1 MQRRKFLLGASSAA
15 IGASALVGSGAYSA
29 MTAQRTATVNVVADD
44 NSLVGM
50 SPGLDS
56 DTVKLSD
63 NPGELVVDTSLDGST
78 GVNNGS
84 TYLFGEFENIDPLDE
99 FSPQEFFDDTAFVV
113 WIGSHWS
120 GESVQKTEGAIS
132 FLSPPELQPV
142 GSPEGGDES
151 VGTLEAEESQWI
163 PPVSNDEYAFH
174 ISNNDTATHDFELT
188 VPAGELGGL
197 DGDGPSPRRTLSF
210 EGVSPG
216 DYIAVMFVVIA
227 GEGTADSSL
236 SGQLSVSATDGS
248 GTPEPTEIPQ

>member
-1 MQRRKFLLGASSAA
+1 MRRRKFLLGASSAA
-15 IGASALVGSGAYSA
+15 IGASALVGSGAYST

-50 SPGLDS
+50 NPGLDS

-113 WIGSHWS
+113 WIGTHWS
-120 GESVQKTEGAIS
+120 GESPQKTDAAVS
-132 FLSPPELQPV
+132 FLSPPGLQPV
-142 GSPEGGDES
+142 GSPEGDGES
-151 VGTLEAEESQWI
+151 AGTSSESGPGTLEAEES
-163 PPVSNDEYAFH
+163 PETPAVSSDEYAFN
-174 ISNNDTATHDFELT
+174 ISNNDTVPHDFELT

-197 DGDGPSPRRTLSF
+197 DGDGTSPRRTRSF
-210 EGVSPG
+210 EGGRPG

-227 GEGTADSSL
+227 GEGTADRSL
-236 SGQLSVSATDGS
+236 EGQLDVSATGGS
-248 GTPEPTEIPQ
+248 